1 MTADDKVAAFEL
13 LMGEVSGAIADLVAG
28 IQAREEAGTVDE
40 MRGAL
45 VDIAATLEQWREQPL
60 DKLVEAIKGLRV
72 EAPAVNVTV
81 LPAKVQ
87 IIQSDTKG
95 ATWEVTIPDRYGR
108 EDRVMT
114 IKRTK

>member
-1 MTADDKVAAFEL
+1 MTADDKIQAFEGL
-13 LMGEVSGAIADLVAG
+13 INEASGAMADIVADM
-28 IQAREEAGTVDE
+28 QAKSESGLAEE
-40 MRGAL
+40 MSGAL
-45 VDIAATLEQWREQPL
+45 VDIASTLQQL
-60 DKLVEAIKGLRV
+60 NDKFTDAIKGLRI

-81 LPAKVQ
+81 QPAKVQ
-87 IIQSDTKG
+87 IIPADTKG